1 MSKNS
6 IKKSS
11 ILKIPKSILII
22 ANLLSVISTK
32 LLVEFTARLFTTPL
46 KYRIPKRELE
56 MDRKSKQESVLIPRI
71 NKSVVVIIVEK
82 ALKKFFWYTVGL
94 GEEHNFSKLQKNY

>member
-11 ILKIPKSILII
+11 TLKIPKSILII

-32 LLVEFTARLFTTPL
+32 LLVRFTARLFTTPI

-56 MDRKSKQESVLIPRI
+56 MDRK
-71 NKSVVVIIVEK
+71 
-82 ALKKFFWYTVGL
+82 
-94 GEEHNFSKLQKNY
+94 